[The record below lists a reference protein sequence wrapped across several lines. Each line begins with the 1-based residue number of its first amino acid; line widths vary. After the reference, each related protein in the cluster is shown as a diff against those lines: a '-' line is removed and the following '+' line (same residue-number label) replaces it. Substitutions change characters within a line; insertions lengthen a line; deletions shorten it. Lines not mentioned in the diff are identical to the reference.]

1 MATFEP
7 FGKKSILQTLDKVSK
22 EVVYTFKSIS
32 SQELFACLEGG
43 WSPLETLEHL
53 LKSGKAAKSA
63 LKRSGIFLRLL
74 GGKPK
79 RTSRRYSDLR
89 ETYLRE
95 LVSRAHADQ
104 HSPNRIEHPVSKDEV
119 KKMRQK
125 AIRRWKAL
133 NKEIRATLEL
143 WREKELEEYQISHPI
158 MGKLTIRE
166 MLLLTIYHN
175 LHHLHLIQQRI
186 RRERKRPGRGD
197 EWTGEDEYWPEP

>member
-1 MATFEP
+1 MAILEP
-7 FGKKSILQTLDKVSK
+7 FGKKSILQTLDKVTK

-32 SQELFACLEGG
+32 SEDLFVRLEGG

-53 LKSGKAAKSA
+53 IKSSKAVKSA

-79 RTSRRYSDLR
+79 RTSRRYSDLQ
-89 ETYLRE
+89 EAYLRE

-104 HSPNRIEHPVSKDEV
+104 HSPNRIEHPGSKDEV
-119 KKMRQK
+119 NKMRQK
-125 AIRRWKAL
+125 AMRRWKAL

-143 WREKELEEYQISHPI
+143 WREKELEQYQISHPI

-166 MLLLTIYHN
+166 MLLLAIYHT